1 MTLGERVRK
10 IRRQM
15 DLTQQDFGKRI
26 GIKSNSVSLIESGSR
41 NASDQVILAI
51 CREFKVNEEWLRTG
65 NGEMF
70 NPTPDSE
77 LDALAKKYGLS
88 RNARIMIEKF
98 INLKPDQQDAV
109 IHYIKEVASSLDD
122 SDTVSHPVDI
132 AAAEAAYEKSLGIV
146 PKKDCTA
153 LNITEDANGNEVVS

>member
-1 MTLGERVRK
+1 
-10 IRRQM
+10 
-15 DLTQQDFGKRI
+15 
-26 GIKSNSVSLIESGSR
+26 
-41 NASDQVILAI
+41 
-51 CREFKVNEEWLRTG
+51 
-65 NGEMF
+65 MF